1 MDRALPK
8 EVYAMKKRKLL
19 LIAAASIIVILTLI
33 MVLRNTFRA
42 TVPANSIT
50 TAVVETGDVEN
61 TITASGEVLPEFEEV
76 ITSPVQA
83 AILEVLADAGTSVV
97 KGQSLLKLD
106 KAAIQS
112 ALDKAKFLLES
123 KENNLRKLKLE
134 LNKSYFD
141 LKSGNDIKQLRI
153 SSLEAEVESA
163 RRLFKAGGGTRE
175 SVEQAEMNLKVA
187 RLEKIQLENEI
198 QSKQQTMK
206 VEIRESE
213 IEVAIQRHELSEMAR
228 KKELAGIIATR
239 PGVITWINKNVG
251 ASIGEGAEL
260 VRIADLSSFKIA
272 GSISDAYLEELH
284 NGMPVIVGI
293 NNKKQRGEIVAVYP
307 SVKNGLVNFDVRL
320 DTQDSLLRPSL
331 KVDVYVVTNRHANV
345 LRVQN
350 GPAFT
355 GGGGTQD
362 VFVVKGEK
370 AERRTVQ
377 KGLSN
382 FDYVELAG
390 NIRAG
395 EVIITSDMSSFKNA
409 REIIITK

>member
-19 LIAAASIIVILTLI
+19 LIAAASIIVILMLV
-33 MVLRNTFRA
+33 MLLRNTFRT

-106 KAAIQS
+106 KAAVQS
-112 ALDKAKFLLES
+112 AFDKAKFLLES

-134 LNKSYFD
+134 LSKSYFD

-293 NNKKQRGEIVAVYP
+293 NNKKQRGEIVSVYP

-331 KVDVYVVTNRHANV
+331 KVDVYLVTNRHANV

-355 GGGGTQD
+355 GSGGSQD

-382 FDYVELAG
+382 FDYVELVG

-395 EVIITSDMSSFKNA
+395 EVIITSDMNSFKNA